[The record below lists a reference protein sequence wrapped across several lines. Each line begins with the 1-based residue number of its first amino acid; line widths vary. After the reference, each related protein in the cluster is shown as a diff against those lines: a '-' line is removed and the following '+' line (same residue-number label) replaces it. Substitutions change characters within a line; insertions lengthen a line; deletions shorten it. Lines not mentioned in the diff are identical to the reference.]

1 MPIVLA
7 PLNTDLRI
15 VRILATD
22 KLKKHLESL
31 GITIDATIRILSQS
45 GGNVIC
51 VVKEGRLALDHDIA
65 STILVA

>member
-15 VRILATD
+15 VKILATD

-31 GITIDATIRILSQS
+31 GITIDATIRVLSQS

-51 VVKEGRLALDHDIA
+51 VVKDGRLALDHDIA
-65 STILVA
+65 SKILVA